1 MCVYKFVCDPHLIA
15 MQGQRFK
22 ADRHEESWHA
32 RQPRDSIMQASR
44 GLKSRDRKST
54 WGWKWRG
61 YRGSPIEFDVSCK
74 RIFGP
79 CFSRGRRAL
88 ILFGSANCT
97 HGDLQIRDD
106 RSSRLDSRIL
116 PTGCIFLMSLRRNII
131 VIRIHKF
138 SSFRQAM
145 SEGFIATS
153 G

>member
-1 MCVYKFVCDPHLIA
+1 MCGYKFVLDPHFIA
-15 MQGQRFK
+15 VQRQSFK
-22 ADRHEESWHA
+22 GDRHEESWHA
-32 RQPRDSIMQASR
+32 RHPCDSIMQASC
-44 GLKSRDRKST
+44 GLKARDRKST

-61 YRGSPIEFDVSCK
+61 YRGSPIEFDVTCK
-74 RIFGP
+74 WILGP
-79 CFSRGRRAL
+79 CFSGGRRTL
-88 ILFGSANCT
+88 ILFGSANRS

-145 SEGFIATS
+145 NEGFIATS